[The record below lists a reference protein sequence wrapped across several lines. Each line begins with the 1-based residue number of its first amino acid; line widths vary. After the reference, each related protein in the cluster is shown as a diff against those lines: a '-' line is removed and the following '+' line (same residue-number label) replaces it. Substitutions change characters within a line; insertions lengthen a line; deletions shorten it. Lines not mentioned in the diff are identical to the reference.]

1 MSGKRCR
8 GCGRIDGRRPPPF
21 TGKGARLID
30 AGIQREVRVLWEN
43 GIETTESC
51 EGDWRWSPGR
61 GRHSFPEPTITFAG
75 GPAEGFRALGIAL
88 QHGLKV
94 VALRRVWTVNDG
106 EPTGPEWE
114 MTFWRPAR
122 GRRGAE
128 STSLRDRAA
137 RSPCRA
143 ACRRSLAAD

>member
-1 MSGKRCR
+1 MGA
-8 GCGRIDGRRPPPF
+8 GRRPSP
-21 TGKGARLID
+21 ARAPAWLT
-30 AGIQREVRVLWEN
+30 RVSSARSASWEN

-51 EGDWRWSPGR
+51 EGDWRWTPGR

-122 GRRGAE
+122 ARR
-128 STSLRDRAA
+128 
-137 RSPCRA
+137 
-143 ACRRSLAAD
+143 